1 MGRILTECAVDD
13 LQHGTNQSKRAVA
26 IMPGV
31 VLQNQPLLQL
41 NVQTCLCVHISWT
54 TSISADV
61 SREHHA
67 LGVEQPRI
75 EMRRYTYN

>member
-1 MGRILTECAVDD
+1 MGGILTECVVDD

-26 IMPGV
+26 IMPAV
-31 VLQNQPLLQL
+31 VLQNRPLLQL
-41 NVQTCLCVHISWT
+41 NIQTCVCVHIAWT

-61 SREHHA
+61 SREQHA
-67 LGVEQPRI
+67 LGVEQPRT